1 MQAKHVLMKLKKTYS
16 FQLPAIALANTARL
30 VEELDVPR

>member
-16 FQLPAIALANTARL
+16 FQLPAVELANTACL
-30 VEELDVPR
+30 IENKSVLL